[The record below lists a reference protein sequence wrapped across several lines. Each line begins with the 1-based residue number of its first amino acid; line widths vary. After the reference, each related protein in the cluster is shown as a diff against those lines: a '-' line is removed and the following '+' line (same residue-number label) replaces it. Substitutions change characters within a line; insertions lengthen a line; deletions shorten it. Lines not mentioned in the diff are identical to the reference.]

1 MSAQHIVR
9 YLLLTC
15 CALPASLVHAALTNC
30 PDLNAFPGE
39 YKVVLD
45 ELTFATT
52 ANGAADLAALKSL
65 LQFNFNSQIN
75 GLRSAAAR
83 LPQNRGLRLR
93 LVLCSGRSPSFNGGE
108 FTATLAER
116 LSDERVVV
124 EMWGALDL
132 QPAVGQTPIAQA
144 RIGYVIPP
152 LQHYEKG
159 ADAPPALHVIAYPK
173 ATDGR
178 AVTAVDALPELRAFA
193 LVGLGTKAARA
204 KTYDLAVW
212 AFTLAQ
218 SSIADA
224 QLGEPNTE
232 LAALLAYVR
241 QASCIVRAN
250 ARADSNYRGP
260 LRLLAAQRCE
270 AGR

>member
-1 MSAQHIVR
+1 MSASHIGR
-9 YLLLTC
+9 QLLLIC
-15 CALPASLVHAALTNC
+15 LALPASLVHAALTNC
-30 PDLNAFPGE
+30 PDLNEFPGE

-45 ELTFATT
+45 ELTLATT
-52 ANGAADLAALKSL
+52 ASGAAELAALKSL

-75 GLRSAAAR
+75 GLRSTAAR
-83 LPQNRGLRLR
+83 LPQNRNLRLR

-124 EMWGALDL
+124 EMWGVLDL
-132 QPAVGQTPIAQA
+132 LPAAGAAAVPQA

-173 ATDGR
+173 PTDAR

-218 SSIADA
+218 TSIADA
-224 QLGEPNTE
+224 RSGGPAPE
-232 LAALLAYVR
+232 LDALLAYVR
-241 QASCIVRAN
+241 HAGCVVRAN

-270 AGR
+270 GGR